1 MTTSETPANANFT
14 SNLPAQSVDAL
25 PLGSRCRIVAV
36 DETSENLLRL
46 MEMGLVPG
54 AHIVIERAAPLG
66 GPYCLRLPGN
76 VLAVRAEDARLI
88 KVVLLPESDNPAS
101 ALP

>member
-1 MTTSETPANANFT
+1 MTTTETPANSDFL
-14 SNLPAQSVDAL
+14 SNQPAQTIEAL
-25 PLGSRCRIVAV
+25 PLGSRCRVVAV

-54 AHIVIERAAPLG
+54 AQIVIERAAPLG
-66 GPYCLRLPGN
+66 GPYCLRLPGH

-88 KVVLLPESDNPAS
+88 KVVPLPEPDKTAS
-101 ALP
+101 VLP